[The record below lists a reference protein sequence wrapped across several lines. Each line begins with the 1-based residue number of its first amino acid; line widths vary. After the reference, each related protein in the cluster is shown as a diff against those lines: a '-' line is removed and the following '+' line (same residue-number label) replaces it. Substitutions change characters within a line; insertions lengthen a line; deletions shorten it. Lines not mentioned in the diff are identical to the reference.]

1 MMKKYI
7 AAAVLS
13 ITVLGALAGCGNG
26 VDAGTAIGTGT
37 GTEAG
42 AASGTGTGTGTT
54 GETGAEAGTG
64 TTGEAGTAAGTGTT
78 GETGAEAGTGTTGEA
93 GTAAGTGTT
102 GEAGTGTT
110 SGAGTAA
117 GTGTTG
123 GADIGRDAALEVALR
138 NAGVAE
144 ADTARLKVSEDRDDG
159 RKVYDIRFDVAG
171 KEYDY
176 EIQASD
182 GAVLSSDVEVS
193 RGYTASGNGTGQV
206 TANVAVSMEQATQI
220 ALNRVPGAGQQ
231 DIRINLDY
239 DDGRQKYEGDIIY
252 QQIEYDFEIDANT
265 GDVIEWSEER
275 V

>member
-54 GETGAEAGTG
+54 GETGAEAGM
-64 TTGEAGTAAGTGTT
+64 
-78 GETGAEAGTGTTGEA
+78 GTTGEA